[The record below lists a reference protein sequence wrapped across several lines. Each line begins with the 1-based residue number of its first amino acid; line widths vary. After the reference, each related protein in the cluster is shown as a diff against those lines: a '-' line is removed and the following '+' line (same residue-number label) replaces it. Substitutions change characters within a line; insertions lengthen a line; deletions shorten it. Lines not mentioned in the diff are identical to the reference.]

1 MKHQAPFKKRP
12 VDTVDT
18 LALHRLMYQRR
29 LRKIMQ
35 REETLDTD
43 QGTKNGS
50 SKQEEDVAAARE
62 NHPLI

>member
-1 MKHQAPFKKRP
+1 MPARGSKIRP